1 MRAASVN
8 RGLAR
13 GGQGVAALLAKA
25 RGR

>member
-8 RGLAR
+8 RGFAR
-13 GGQGVAALLAKA
+13 GGDGVAALLGVA